1 MALTAAGGYARLLRT
16 PGVPRMVAAALVLGI
31 AGTMAPVSFVL
42 FAHRATGSF
51 ATASLVLAAST
62 AGGLL
67 TAPFRGRLIDR
78 IGPSAA
84 ILRLA
89 VPAAAT
95 DVAFILVGHARAS
108 APALVAV
115 ALVAGAVS
123 APSTAA
129 VRSVWSELLAG
140 QELRQ
145 AGYALI
151 GVLQEVAFVAGP
163 LIAGG
168 VIALWSTTAAVATT
182 AGLSLIGGLAF
193 ATAPATRR
201 RSPQGRRPRER
212 LATTPG
218 MLTVLMSAAAFGV
231 TFGALDVAFPAFA
244 RDHGSAAA
252 AGALLAALAAGIGT
266 GSFLTGLRAPTRAAS
281 RRYAPLCG
289 LAALGLL
296 PLITTPGL
304 AAMLALAALAGLC
317 FAPVTTTQIAVLD
330 EVAPPERPAE
340 AFAWLAILYGAGS
353 AAGAALGGQLIEAS
367 GPRAAIIAACAATA
381 VAWLVT
387 TVRAGTLERAANEPP
402 VRP

>member
-1 MALTAAGGYARLLRT
+1 MALSAYGRLLRL
-16 PGVPRMVAAALVLGI
+16 PGVPRMAASAVVLGI

-62 AGGLL
+62 AGGLIA
-67 TAPFRGRLIDR
+67 APFRGRLIDR

-89 VPAAAT
+89 LPSAAT
-95 DVAFILVGHARAS
+95 DVAFILVGHARAA
-108 APALVAV
+108 APILIAV
-115 ALVAGAVS
+115 AFVAGAII

-140 QELRQ
+140 TELRQ

-151 GVLQEVAFVAGP
+151 GVLQEIAFVGGP
-163 LIAGG
+163 LVAGG
-168 VIALWSTTAAVATT
+168 VIALWSTTAAVAVT
-182 AGLSLIGGLAF
+182 AALSLVGGLAF
-193 ATAPATRR
+193 ATAPITRR
-201 RSPQGRRPRER
+201 RAPQGPQPRDR

-218 MLTVLMSAAAFGV
+218 MLTVLISAGAFGA

-266 GSFLTGLRAPTRAAS
+266 GSFLMGLRSPARSAG

-289 LAALGLL
+289 LAAVGLL
-296 PLITTPGL
+296 PLVTTPGL
-304 AAMLALAALAGLC
+304 GAMIALAVLAGLC
-317 FAPVTTTQIAVLD
+317 FAPVTTTQIGVLD

-353 AAGAALGGQLIEAS
+353 AAGAALGGQLVEAS
-367 GPRAAIIAACAATA
+367 GPRAAIVAACAATV

-387 TVRAGTLERAANEPP
+387 TARAKTLSEPRA
-402 VRP
+402 RL

>member
-1 MALTAAGGYARLLRT
+1 VALSAYSQLLRL
-16 PGVPRMVAAALVLGI
+16 PGVPRMAASALVLGI

-67 TAPFRGRLIDR
+67 AAPWRGRLIDR

-89 VPAAAT
+89 LPAAAT
-95 DVAFILVGHARAS
+95 DVAFILTGHARAE
-108 APALVAV
+108 PPLLIAV
-115 ALVAGAVS
+115 AFVAGAVI

-140 QELRQ
+140 SELRQ

-151 GVLQEVAFVAGP
+151 GMLQEVAFIAGP
-163 LIAGG
+163 LVAGG
-168 VIALWSTTAAVATT
+168 LIALASTTAAVAAT
-182 AGLSLIGGLAF
+182 AALTLFGGLAF
-193 ATAPATRR
+193 ATSPAARAR
-201 RSPQGRRPRER
+201 AAQGPQPRGR

-218 MLTVLMSAAAFGV
+218 MLTVLLSAAGFGI
-231 TFGALDVAFPAFA
+231 TFGALDVAFPAHA
-244 RDHGSAAA
+244 RAEGTTAA
-252 AGALLAALAAGIGT
+252 AGALLAALAAGIGV
-266 GSFLTGLRAPTRAAS
+266 GSFLTGLRAPSGAAG
-281 RRYAPLCG
+281 RRYPPLCG

-296 PLITTPGL
+296 PLLTLPGL
-304 AAMLALAALAGLC
+304 AGTAALAAIAGLC
-317 FAPVTTTQIAVLD
+317 FGPATTTQIAILD

-353 AAGAALGGQLIEAS
+353 AAGAALAGQLIEAS
-367 GPRAAIIAACAATA
+367 GPRAAVVAAAGATA
-381 VAWLVT
+381 AAWVIT
-387 TVRAGTLERAANEPP
+387 TARAKTLSARRVPP
-402 VRP
+402 

>member
-1 MALTAAGGYARLLRT
+1 MAVSAYGQLLRL
-16 PGVPRMVAAALVLGI
+16 PGVSRMAGSALVLGI

-67 TAPFRGRLIDR
+67 AAPFRGRLIDR

-89 VPAAAT
+89 LPSAAT
-95 DVAFILVGHARAS
+95 DVVFILVGHSRAA
-108 APALVAV
+108 APVLVAV
-115 ALVAGAVS
+115 AFVAGAII

-140 QELRQ
+140 SELRQ

-151 GVLQEVAFVAGP
+151 GMLQEVAFVAGP
-163 LIAGG
+163 LVAGG
-168 VIALWSTTAAVATT
+168 LIALWSTTAAVA
-182 AGLSLIGGLAF
+182 AAAVLSFVGGIAF
-193 ATAPATRR
+193 ATAPATRAR
-201 RSPQGRRPRER
+201 AAQGRRPHER

-218 MLTVLMSAAAFGV
+218 MLTVLMSAAAFGT

-266 GSFLTGLRAPTRAAS
+266 GSFLTGLRPPARSAG

-296 PLITTPGL
+296 PLTTTPGL
-304 AAMLALAALAGLC
+304 AAMAALAALAGLC
-317 FAPVTTTQIAVLD
+317 FAPATTTQIGVLD

-353 AAGAALGGQLIEAS
+353 AAGATLGGQLIEAS

-381 VAWLVT
+381 TAWAVT
-387 TVRAGTLERAANEPP
+387 TARAPTLNCEAERVRRLSEG
-402 VRP
+402 

>member
-1 MALTAAGGYARLLRT
+1 MALSGGYAALLRL
-16 PGVPRMVAAALVLGI
+16 PGVPRMAASALVLGV
-31 AGTMAPVSFVL
+31 AGTMTPVSFVL

-51 ATASLVLAAST
+51 ATASVVLAAST

-67 TAPFRGRLIDR
+67 AAPFRGRLIDR

-89 VPAAAT
+89 LPAAAT
-95 DVAFILVGHARAS
+95 DLVFILAGHARA
-108 APALVAV
+108 APAVLIAV
-115 ALVAGAVS
+115 ALVAGAVV

-140 QELRQ
+140 SELRQ

-163 LIAGG
+163 LVAGA
-168 VIALWSTTAAVATT
+168 VIALWSTTAAVATPAT
-182 AGLSLIGGLAF
+182 LTLLGGLAF
-193 ATAPATRR
+193 ATAPATRAR
-201 RSPQGRRPRER
+201 APQGPQPRGE

-218 MLTVLMSAAAFGV
+218 MLTVLISAAAFGT
-231 TFGALDVAFPAFA
+231 TFGSLDVAFPAFA
-244 RDHGSAAA
+244 RDHGSAVA
-252 AGALLAALAAGIGT
+252 AGALLAALAAGIGS
-266 GSFLTGLRAPTRAAS
+266 GSFLMGLRAPARSAG

-289 LAALGLL
+289 VAALGLL

-304 AAMLALAALAGLC
+304 AAMLALAVVAGLC

-353 AAGAALGGQLIEAS
+353 ATGAALGGQLIEAS
-367 GPRAAIIAACAATA
+367 GPRAAIVAACAATA
-381 VAWLVT
+381 VAWGVT
-387 TVRAGTLERAANEPP
+387 TARAGTLSAPP
-402 VRP
+402 GRP

>member
-1 MALTAAGGYARLLRT
+1 
-16 PGVPRMVAAALVLGI
+16 
-31 AGTMAPVSFVL
+31 
-42 FAHRATGSF
+42 
-51 ATASLVLAAST
+51 
-62 AGGLL
+62 
-67 TAPFRGRLIDR
+67 
-78 IGPSAA
+78 
-84 ILRLA
+84 
-89 VPAAAT
+89 
-95 DVAFILVGHARAS
+95 
-108 APALVAV
+108 VAV
-115 ALVAGAVS
+115 ALVAGAVI

-140 QELRQ
+140 PELRQ

-182 AGLSLIGGLAF
+182 AGLSLVGGLAF

-201 RSPQGRRPRER
+201 RAPQGRRPRER

-218 MLTVLMSAAAFGV
+218 MLTVLISAAAFGT

-266 GSFLTGLRAPTRAAS
+266 GSFLTGLRPPARSAG

-296 PLITTPGL
+296 PLTTTPGL
-304 AAMLALAALAGLC
+304 AAMAALAALAGLC
-317 FAPVTTTQIAVLD
+317 FAPATTTQIGVLD

-353 AAGAALGGQLIEAS
+353 AAGATLGGQLIEAS

-381 VAWLVT
+381 TAWAVT
-387 TVRAGTLERAANEPP
+387 TARAPTLNCEAERVRRLSEG
-402 VRP
+402 